1 MTNVVKGDDAKAA
14 MLAGITALSDAISGT
29 LGPCAKTV
37 IVSGVMEGRPPR
49 ILNDGVS
56 IVNAVRSNDP
66 AIQTAIEL
74 FRQVSNEA
82 QQASGDGTTTATVL
96 AKSMI
101 DAVNRKQSYDNGVT
115 ITVKEIQR
123 DLKEIVSHI
132 RNQSSEIHL
141 DEEHDFATL
150 CDVATIAANNDEDL
164 GVMIG
169 EMFLEIGEDGMVN
182 MKVGSTDSCTWSKES
197 GFNIPAGFASPMF
210 ANTPQKECVFDNPL
224 IILADEVI
232 EDFDKLTPA
241 LEVAV
246 ENGRAIVF
254 MVNDIKGIAL
264 SNLIANKLGGIV
276 NACAIRMPK
285 GGYDSEGWFSD
296 TKVFCGSDYVF
307 RGFGDDD
314 PMSIKNAKA
323 GEGHFGT
330 VDRIIVKENTTH
342 LIMSDESKDNPYRMR
357 MGELLLG
364 LGAQAE
370 STTHPF
376 DKEKLLARINR
387 LNGTAATIYI
397 GGVTELEIRE
407 TRERVDDAVNATR
420 LALKG
425 GYVEGGGMALVWALR
440 SLEYESEKNL
450 WMSVLTAPFRQIMSN
465 AGYTWAV
472 GDYKKYMMLDA
483 LTGKEAERLIIDPTE
498 VVINSLKS
506 AVSIVSLIMNTDT
519 MVIVEKMVVE

>member
-1 MTNVVKGDDAKAA
+1 MTNVVTGEDAKAA

-56 IVNAVRSNDP
+56 IVNAVRSSDP
-66 AIQTAIEL
+66 ATQTAIEL

-96 AKSMI
+96 AKSLI
-101 DAVNRKQSYDNGVT
+101 DAVNEHFNEGL
-115 ITVKEIQR
+115 TVKEIQR
-123 DLKEIVSHI
+123 DLDAIVAAI
-132 RNQSSEIHL
+132 RNQSTEIDL
-141 DEEHDFATL
+141 DNERDFDTL
-150 CDVATIAANNDEDL
+150 CAVATIAANNDKYL
-164 GVMIG
+164 GELIG

-182 MKVGSTDSCTWSKES
+182 MKVGSTDSCSWSKES
-197 GFNIPAGFASPMF
+197 GFTIPAGFASPMF
-210 ANTPQKECVFDNPL
+210 ANTPKKECVFDNPL
-224 IILADEVI
+224 IVLADEVI

-241 LEVAV
+241 LEVAI
-246 ENGRAIVF
+246 ENSRPIVF
-254 MVNDIKGIAL
+254 MVTDIKGIAL

-285 GGYDSEGWFSD
+285 GGYDSEGWFTD
-296 TKVFCGSDYVF
+296 TQAFCASSNVF
-307 RGFGDDD
+307 RGFAVKDDEDD
-314 PMSIKNAKA
+314 PLGIQTAQEGK
-323 GEGHFGT
+323 GHFGT

-342 LIMSDESKDNPYRMR
+342 FILSDENKNEHYKAIMAT
-357 MGELLLG
+357 LLSG
-364 LGAQAE
+364 LNAQAE
-370 STTHPF
+370 NAEHAF

-407 TRERVDDAVNATR
+407 TRERIDDAVNATR

-425 GYVEGGGMALVWALR
+425 GYVEGGGMALVNALR
-440 SLEYESEKNL
+440 WGIGRTDW
-450 WMSVLTAPFRQIMSN
+450 WMSVLTAPYRQILSN
-465 AGYTWAV
+465 GGFDPV
-472 GDYKKYMMLDA
+472 VEDYPTYKMLDA
-483 LTGKEAERLIIDPTE
+483 LTLKETVEKIIDPTE